1 MQSLHTYLE
10 HGNLLRVLA
19 WSIMKLTWSGI
30 DLGATWIYS
39 CQELEFKYFLK
50 ITEKLNKS
58 FIHWW
63 IFLGRKCV
71 LFNFVFSRR
80 PGFDPWVGK
89 NPWSRVWQ
97 PIPVF
102 LPGESTWTD
111 SRLAGYSPCD
121 RKETDTTERLSTA
134 QHVFSNVYK
143 WIDFYK
149 FISTCKYIFFS

>member
-19 WSIMKLTWSGI
+19 WSVMKLTWSGI

-63 IFLGRKCV
+63 IFLGRRCV
-71 LFNFVFSRR
+71 LFNFVSLKSTDLWGENMYSAGDLGLIPGLGRTPGVGYGNPFQYSHLENPHGQILDWQATVHVIAKRR
-80 PGFDPWVGK
+80 T
-89 NPWSRVWQ
+89 Q
-97 PIPVF
+97 
-102 LPGESTWTD
+102 
-111 SRLAGYSPCD
+111 
-121 RKETDTTERLSTA
+121 LS
-134 QHVFSNVYK
+134 
-143 WIDFYK
+143 D
-149 FISTCKYIFFS
+149 